1 MIAMNIVVLK
11 DMTERVFG
19 STNGQS
25 PHAWERIEEMVADE
39 FRCQPESISL
49 VESEDGEEIIH
60 IEGEPMAR
68 IVHRWRL

>member
-1 MIAMNIVVLK
+1 MDIVVLK
-11 DMTERVFG
+11 DMAERVFG

-49 VESEDGEEIIH
+49 VESEDGEEIVH
-60 IEGEPMAR
+60 INGEPMAR
-68 IVHRWRL
+68 LGPQEFRS